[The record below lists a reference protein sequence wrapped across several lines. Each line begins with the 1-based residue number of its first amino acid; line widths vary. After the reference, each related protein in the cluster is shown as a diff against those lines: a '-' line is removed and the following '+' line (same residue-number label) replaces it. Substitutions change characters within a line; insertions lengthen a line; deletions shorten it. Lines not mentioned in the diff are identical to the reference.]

1 MDRTV
6 TSPASAVF
14 TCVATAFPRP
24 EIIWRRRYTNG
35 TEEELLDSD
44 ADVSISEAGLA
55 ARTVEST
62 LTMLSTLPR
71 DGFEYICNASNLVN
85 SILASAQLTVYGKQA
100 VFVFVGVMFAVI
112 ILFLCVDV
120 PSIEFPMENFAYT
133 VDEFSSVTFECGA
146 VGVPGPNISW
156 YRNANQL
163 TTDFDPRISFTPE
176 NQTMIDTPRG
186 PLIAIGRTLTFT
198 QVFAN
203 DSDIYTCRAVNDAV
217 NGTAEQDFELIVR
230 GIRTLVMI
238 IPYMIWYYT

>member
-6 TSPASAVF
+6 TSPAPAVF
-14 TCVATAFPRP
+14 TCVATGFPRP

-44 ADVSISEAGLA
+44 AYVDVSGAGFD

-71 DGFEYICNASNLVN
+71 DGFEYVCNASNLVN
-85 SILASAQLTVYGKQA
+85 SVLASAELTVYGKQA
-100 VFVFVGVMFAVI
+100 VFVFVGVMFTAI
-112 ILFLCVDV
+112 ILFLCADV
-120 PSIEFPMENFAYT
+120 PSIEFPMENFTYT
-133 VDEFSSVTFECGA
+133 VDEFTSVTFACGA
-146 VGVPGPNISW
+146 SGVPGPNISW

-163 TTDFDPRISFTPE
+163 TAEFDIRISFTAE
-176 NQTMIDTPRG
+176 NEAMIDTPRG

-198 QVFAN
+198 QVFDN
-203 DSDIYTCRAVNDAV
+203 DSNIYTCRAVNDAV

-230 GIRTLVMI
+230 GKILL
-238 IPYMIWYYT
+238 